1 MKLKNLLIAS
11 AVMSMCA
18 GIYSCKKENSASTN
32 SSSSSE
38 IASTVEISTD
48 NAISDNLNADA
59 ENILTQAS
67 VDNNVA
73 GSTPTGVTSPMGN
86 LPACATVTVTPAQG
100 FPKTITIDFGTGCA
114 SGTGII
120 RSGIIT
126 ITLSDSLRKSGSV
139 ATMIFNNYYVGGYKK
154 QGNITWINTKQDT
167 TNSWTRVCYDTIT
180 SPLGKTWTHTGT
192 HAIVEISGN
201 STPRNIIDNVY
212 LTTGSSTTTNANGVT
227 RTATILTPL
236 EKKVS
241 CDNIDSGT
249 VKIQGPNHYAIIDYG
264 DGTCDRLATLSIDGG
279 TPVTILLR

>member
-11 AVMSMCA
+11 AIISTCA
-18 GIYSCKKENSASTN
+18 GIYSCKKENSVNPN

-38 IASTVEISTD
+38 IASTAELGTD
-48 NAISDNLNADA
+48 NVISDNLNADA
-59 ENILTQAS
+59 ENTLTQAS
-67 VDNNVA
+67 ADNNFS
-73 GSTPTGVTSPMGN
+73 GSTPSGITSPMGN
-86 LPACATVTVTPAQG
+86 LPACAIVTVSPAQG

-114 SGTGII
+114 SGSGII
-120 RSGIIT
+120 RSGTIL

-139 ATMIFNNYYVGGYKK
+139 AVMTFKNYYVGGYNIR
-154 QGNITWINTKQDT
+154 GNITWTNTKQDT

-180 SPLGKTWTHTGT
+180 SPSGKTWMHTGT
-192 HAIVEISGN
+192 HAVVQIAGN
-201 STPRNIIDNVY
+201 NTPKNIIDNVY
-212 LTTGSSTTTNANGVT
+212 LTTGSSTVTNPKGVT

-264 DGTCDRLATLSIDGG
+264 DGTCDRLATLAIDGG

>member
-11 AVMSMCA
+11 AIIAVSA
-18 GIYSCKKENSASTN
+18 GIYSCKKNNSASTS

-38 IASTVEISTD
+38 IASTTEISTD

-67 VDNNVA
+67 VDNNFS
-73 GSTPTGVTSPMGN
+73 GSTPTGIPS
-86 LPACATVTVTPAQG
+86 CATVTVIPAQG

-139 ATMIFNNYYVGGYKK
+139 ATMTFNNYYVGGYKK
-154 QGNITWINTKQDT
+154 QGNITWTNTKQDT

-201 STPRNIIDNVY
+201 NTPKNIIDNVY
-212 LTTGSSTTTNANGVT
+212 LTTGSSITTNAKGVT

-236 EKKVS
+236 KKKVS
-241 CDNIDSGT
+241 CDNIDSGS